1 MIVSQET
8 TPEGRFSFRSDRL
21 CLDFAATLMF
31 RGTEA
36 PQELLDS
43 PATLSAWALGGA
55 IVSRLAACDGDDL
68 AHAVELREAIYRLA
82 IARITGRASASA
94 DLQVLNRHGRESPV
108 AVVLDS
114 EGALTRSG
122 SMAAVLASIARDAIE
137 LLGGPDAQRLRQC
150 GRDGCTRMFVDRSR
164 GCNRMWCGM
173 RECGNRVNAATYR
186 RRHLPPTQAPRPESR
201 VHETRGH
208 QARE

>member
-1 MIVSQET
+1 M
-8 TPEGRFSFRSDRL
+8 EGRFSFRSDRL

-36 PQELLDS
+36 PQELLES
-43 PATLSAWALGGA
+43 PATLSAWALAGA
-55 IVSRLAACDGDDL
+55 VVSRPAACDGDDL
-68 AHAVELREAIYRLA
+68 AHAAELREAIYHLA
-82 IARITGRASASA
+82 ITRITGRASASA
-94 DLQVLNRHGRESPV
+94 DLRVLNRHGRQAPV

-150 GRDGCTRMFVDRSR
+150 GRYGCTRMFVDRSR

-186 RRHLPPTQAPRPESR
+186 RRKHHDPNHRS
-201 VHETRGH
+201 TRLLGTK
-208 QARE
+208 RENEGDDR